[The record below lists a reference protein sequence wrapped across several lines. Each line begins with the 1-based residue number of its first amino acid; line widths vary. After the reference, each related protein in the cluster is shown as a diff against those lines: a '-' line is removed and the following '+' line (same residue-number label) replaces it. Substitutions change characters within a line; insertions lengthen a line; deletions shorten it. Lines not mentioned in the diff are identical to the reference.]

1 MTKISLGTVYPWTVP
16 ILCYLQNLISLIRE
30 QGKVSS
36 EVHQHYH
43 RAWLGMMRGLYF
55 AAMHTYFI
63 FMTSLH
69 FMQSTSLSYS
79 MVTRTIFTV
88 PLVTIFTKFDGQI
101 IAEYVKLNDMENVQ
115 DKWEKAR
122 ENAENTFQR
131 IYLPK
136 ILNSEHPPKA
146 HVQLQGES
154 YEHFLMGDD
163 SFVDMYGHSVR
174 RLSTHNH

>member
-1 MTKISLGTVYPWTVP
+1 
-16 ILCYLQNLISLIRE
+16 
-30 QGKVSS
+30 
-36 EVHQHYH
+36 
-43 RAWLGMMRGLYF
+43 
-55 AAMHTYFI
+55 
-63 FMTSLH
+63 MTSLH